1 MADHPLTAAAALRNH
16 WPEYLI
22 EGTALGIFM
31 LVAGLVAVLL
41 AVPDLPLLP
50 GIAAALQQRVVA
62 GLVLGLTAI
71 AIIQS
76 PWGRR
81 SGAHLN
87 PAVTLTFWR
96 LGKVKAWDAA
106 FYILAQVAG
115 AAIGVQALV
124 LAFGHGFTDPPV
136 NFIQTLPG
144 PAGTAAAFVAE
155 VCIAAGMMATVLLL
169 SASPRW
175 ARWTGLAA
183 GALVAAYI
191 AIEAPISGMS
201 LNPARTLATNVP
213 AMQWDSL
220 WVYLLA
226 SPLGMLLAAS
236 AIENWR
242 GPRRACAKLLHAPD
256 QRCIHCGYEPAGSGA
271 APSVPDSKG
280 DLN

>member
-1 MADHPLTAAAALRNH
+1 M
-16 WPEYLI
+16 
-22 EGTALGIFM
+22 M
-31 LVAGLVAVLL
+31 VAGAVSVLL
-41 AVPDLPLLP
+41 AAPDLPLLP
-50 GIAAALQQRVVA
+50 GIPAAPQQRIVA
-62 GLVLGLTAI
+62 GIVLGLTAI

-96 LGKVKAWDAA
+96 LGRVKPWDAV
-106 FYILAQVAG
+106 FYILAQVTG
-115 AAIGVQALV
+115 AAIGVQLLILAL
-124 LAFGHGFTDPPV
+124 GHGFTDPPV
-136 NFIQTLPG
+136 NYIETIPG

-155 VCIAAGMMATVLLL
+155 ACIAAGMMTTVLLL

-213 AMQWDSL
+213 AMQWRSL
-220 WVYLLA
+220 WVYLIA
-226 SPLGMLLAAS
+226 SPLGMLLAAG
-236 AIENWR
+236 AIETWR
-242 GPRRACAKLLHAPD
+242 GPRRACAKLLHTPD
-256 QRCIHCGYEPAGSGA
+256 QRCIHCGYEPADTGK
-271 APSVPDSKG
+271 APSAPASQG

>member
-1 MADHPLTAAAALRNH
+1 MADSPLTAAAALRDH

-22 EGTALGIFM
+22 EGAALGIFM
-31 LVAGLVAVLL
+31 VVAGAVAVLL
-41 AVPDLPLLP
+41 AAPDLPLLP
-50 GIAAALQQRVVA
+50 GIPAAPQQRVVA
-62 GLVLGLTAI
+62 GIALGLTAI

-96 LGKVKAWDAA
+96 LGKVKAWDAV
-106 FYILAQVAG
+106 FYTLAQVAG
-115 AAIGVQALV
+115 AAIGVQLLV

-136 NFIQTLPG
+136 SYIQTLPG
-144 PAGTAAAFVAE
+144 PAGTAVAFLAE
-155 VCIAAGMMATVLLL
+155 VGIAAGMMATVLLL

-183 GALVAAYI
+183 GALVATYI

-201 LNPARTLATNVP
+201 LNPARSLATNVP
-213 AMQWDSL
+213 AMQWRSL

-226 SPLGMLLAAS
+226 SPLGMLLAAG
-236 AIENWR
+236 AIEAWR
-242 GPRRACAKLLHAPD
+242 GPRRACAKLLHTPD
-256 QRCIHCGYEPAGSGA
+256 QRCIHCGYEPAGTRA
-271 APSVPDSKG
+271 DAITAESKG